1 MKGKSECLLPLL
13 HTLVEER
20 AGERRF
26 PANPPPFMSQP
37 CFLQNSDFF
46 KLTEFLAFVIL
57 MPMNMTQGANA
68 VWFTTKGQVVIPLR
82 LRKQF
87 HIEDGTKA
95 IVEATADG
103 ILLKPV
109 TAVTIRR
116 LRGILKR
123 KPGEKPLAG
132 EMAEHKRAEKELEE
146 AKYAR
151 TGSR

>member
-1 MKGKSECLLPLL
+1 
-13 HTLVEER
+13 
-20 AGERRF
+20 
-26 PANPPPFMSQP
+26 
-37 CFLQNSDFF
+37 
-46 KLTEFLAFVIL
+46 
-57 MPMNMTQGANA
+57 MNMTETANA

-95 IVEATADG
+95 IVEATDDG

-123 KPGEKPLAG
+123 KPGEKPFA
-132 EMAEHKRAEKELEE
+132 EQMAEHKRGEKELEE

-151 TGSR
+151 SAGSR

>member
-1 MKGKSECLLPLL
+1 VSTTAKSD
-13 HTLVEER
+13 
-20 AGERRF
+20 
-26 PANPPPFMSQP
+26 S
-37 CFLQNSDFF
+37 
-46 KLTEFLAFVIL
+46 
-57 MPMNMTQGANA
+57 
-68 VWFTTKGQVVIPLR
+68 VWFTTKGQVVIPMW

-95 IVEATADG
+95 IVEATPEG

-123 KPGEKPLAG
+123 KPGDKSFAE
-132 EMAEHKRAEKELEE
+132 EWAEHKREEIELEE

-151 TGSR
+151 CTGGSR